1 MARPGV
7 TYFDVAKTVVQLIEQ
22 KIHPSI
28 EEIRKVL
35 GTGSNSTINRHLR
48 EWRSKHGHQVEMEQ
62 GLPDSLL
69 VVVKGIYDGIKEES
83 INKINIIESESK
95 SAIVELRTRLVELE
109 AERNKLIQTNKMLE
123 DSTNERQEENLALQR
138 KLRAL
143 EQTIDKKTME
153 NNTLQERLEDKKAE
167 IDTLKQQL
175 KNAQDNLDHYR
186 ETIRQTRE
194 TENNLLNGQIKNLE
208 NQLYQQ
214 QSTVEKTAGEI
225 TKLSKKVE
233 LIEGAKESISQ
244 KLNESLAKL
253 QEQNN
258 IIQKQN
264 LVHNELSEKYSSIL
278 SDGAKVANELKV
290 EKEAAVILKTS
301 FEKAQERIIMLDGAL
316 KKAETNVAN
325 ISNKNLFLTQEKTE
339 LACQLKQ
346 LLANKH

>member
-1 MARPGV
+1 MIGA
-7 TYFDVAKTVVQLIEQ
+7 
-22 KIHPSI
+22 
-28 EEIRKVL
+28 
-35 GTGSNSTINRHLR
+35 
-48 EWRSKHGHQVEMEQ
+48 
-62 GLPDSLL
+62 
-69 VVVKGIYDGIKEES
+69 
-83 INKINIIESESK
+83 
-95 SAIVELRTRLVELE
+95 
-109 AERNKLIQTNKMLE
+109 NKLIQTNKMLE

-138 KLRAL
+138 KLSAL

-214 QSTVEKTAGEI
+214 QSTAEKATEEI
-225 TKLSKKVE
+225 AKLSKKVE
-233 LIEGAKESISQ
+233 SLENGQEAAVQELNASFAKC
-244 KLNESLAKL
+244 

-264 LVHNELSEKYSSIL
+264 LIHNELSEKYKNIL
-278 SDGAKVANELKV
+278 SDNAKITYELRT
-290 EKEAAVILKTS
+290 EKETTVILNKS
-301 FEKAQERIIMLDGAL
+301 FEKAQERIKMLDDAL

-325 ISNKNLFLTQEKTE
+325 ISDKILFLTQEKTE

-346 LLANKH
+346 LLPSKR

>member
-138 KLRAL
+138 KLSAL

-214 QSTVEKTAGEI
+214 QSTAEKATEEI
-225 TKLSKKVE
+225 AKLSKKVE
-233 LIEGAKESISQ
+233 SLENGQEDAVQELNASFAKC
-244 KLNESLAKL
+244 

-264 LVHNELSEKYSSIL
+264 LIHNELSEKYKNIL
-278 SDGAKVANELKV
+278 SDNAKITYELRT
-290 EKEAAVILKTS
+290 EKETTVILNKS
-301 FEKAQERIIMLDGAL
+301 FEKAQERIKMLDDAL

-325 ISNKNLFLTQEKTE
+325 ISDKILFLTQEKTE

-346 LLANKH
+346 LLPSKR

>member
-7 TYFDVAKTVVQLIEQ
+7 TYFDVTKTIVQLIEQ

-48 EWRSKHGHQVEMEQ
+48 EWRSKYGHQVEMEQ

-69 VVVKGIYDGIKEES
+69 VVVKGLYDGIKEES

-138 KLRAL
+138 KLGAL

-186 ETIRQTRE
+186 ETIKQTRE

-214 QSTVEKTAGEI
+214 QSTAEKATEEI
-225 TKLSKKVE
+225 AKLSKKVE
-233 LIEGAKESISQ
+233 SLENGKEAAVQELNASFAKC
-244 KLNESLAKL
+244 

-264 LVHNELSEKYSSIL
+264 LIHNELSEKYKNIL
-278 SDGAKVANELKV
+278 SDNAKITYELRT
-290 EKEAAVILKTS
+290 EKETTVILNKS
-301 FEKAQERIIMLDGAL
+301 FEKAQERIKMLDDAL

-325 ISNKNLFLTQEKTE
+325 ISDKILFLTQEKTE

-346 LLANKH
+346 LLPNKR